1 MLLNEKESTIYMDH
15 NATTPLHPEV
25 LDAMMPFLE
34 EYQGN
39 PSSIHQAGRETRC
52 AIEDARGI
60 VADFIGAELDDEIIF
75 TSGGTEADNLAIKGF
90 EAANDNLHYIVT
102 SKIEHP
108 AVLRPYESIK
118 RRLHNVI
125 YLEVDW
131 SGMINV
137 SKLLFLKDTVSF
149 CSLMHANN
157 ETGNIQP
164 IHEAAKICE
173 KCGII
178 LHVDAVQSFGKI
190 PLLVG
195 DLGADM
201 LSISGHKIY
210 GPKGI
215 GALYVRRGLK
225 IAPLLQGGHQE
236 RDLRAG
242 TENVPAIVGFGKAV
256 QIAKRDMGQESE
268 RISSL
273 RDNLMTGI
281 AENIKDI
288 IFNTDYSSC
297 LPNTV
302 NVSFLDVESDV
313 ALLMLDQHGI
323 QASNGSACESGS
335 IQPSHV
341 LKAMGRSDEVA
352 RGAIRFSLGKE
363 NTQEHID
370 YLLEVLP
377 GIISAIRED
386 SQDARIRAS
395 NLSNR

>member
-1 MLLNEKESTIYMDH
+1 MDH

-25 LDAMMPFLE
+25 LEAMMPFLE
-34 EYQGN
+34 DYHGN
-39 PSSIHQAGRETRC
+39 PSSLHQAGREARC
-52 AIEDARGI
+52 AVEDAREFI
-60 VADFIGAELDDEIIF
+60 AASIGAEPDEIIF

-90 EAANDNLHYIVT
+90 YAANDNLHCLAT

-108 AVLRPYESIK
+108 AVLRPCESLK

-125 YLEVDW
+125 YMDVEW
-131 SGMINV
+131 NGIINV
-137 SKLLFLKDTVSF
+137 SKLFFLKDSKSL

-164 IHEAAKICE
+164 IREAAKICE
-173 KCGII
+173 KYGII

-190 PLLVG
+190 PILVG

-201 LSISGHKIY
+201 LSLSAHKIY

-215 GALYVRRGLK
+215 GALYVRKGIK

-236 RDLRAG
+236 HDLRAG
-242 TENVPAIVGFGKAV
+242 TENVAGIVGFGKAV
-256 QIAKRDMGQESE
+256 QIAMRDMTKESGKLLY
-268 RISSL
+268 L
-273 RDNLMTGI
+273 RDNLMSYI
-281 AENIKDI
+281 AKNIKDI
-288 IFNTDYSSC
+288 IFNTDYNSC

-302 NVSFLDVESDV
+302 NVSFLGVESDV
-313 ALLMLDQHGI
+313 VLMMLDQHGI

-335 IQPSHV
+335 VQPSHV
-341 LKAMGRSDEVA
+341 LKAMKRSDEVA
-352 RGAIRFSLGKE
+352 RGAIRFSLGRE

-370 YLLEVLP
+370 YLLEILP

-386 SQDARIRAS
+386 SSDE
-395 NLSNR
+395 